1 MHVAFLTGSIA
12 SGKSYV
18 GSRLHDVYGI
28 ERIDLDQISREVLIE
43 DTECIR
49 AVVDAFGS
57 DVLHAD
63 GTVNRAT
70 LAQKAF
76 ANDESIALLEVIE
89 LPYIKQRM
97 RNRLNKLNDEG
108 CKVCFVE
115 VPVLDR
121 FEDCFDVADET
132 VCVIADRDLRL
143 ARAVENRGMSA
154 EDFISR
160 DNKQPSVE
168 YLTEHADQVVEN
180 NSSVEELKEK
190 IEALAHHLQDVAR

>member
-28 ERIDLDQISREVLIE
+28 ERIDLDQISREILNE

-49 AVVDAFGS
+49 AVANAFGS
-57 DVLHAD
+57 DVLHEN
-63 GTVNRAT
+63 GTVNRAA

-76 ANDESIALLEVIE
+76 ANDESIALLEAIE

-97 RNRLNKLNDEG
+97 HSRLNELNDEG

-115 VPVLDR
+115 VPVLDC
-121 FEDCFDVADET
+121 FEDCFDIADET
-132 VCVIADRDLRL
+132 ICVIADRDVRL
-143 ARAVENRGMSA
+143 ARAVANRGMSA
-154 EDFISR
+154 EDFTSR

-180 NSSVEELKEK
+180 NSSVEDLNEK
-190 IEALAHHLQDVAR
+190 IETLAHHLQDEAR

>member
-1 MHVAFLTGSIA
+1 MHIAFLTGSIA

-18 GSRLHDVYGI
+18 GARLHDVYGI

-49 AVVDAFGS
+49 AVADAFGS

-63 GTVNRAT
+63 GAVNRAI

-76 ANDESIALLEVIE
+76 ANDESIALLEAIE

-97 RNRLNKLNDEG
+97 RTRLNKLNDEG

-132 VCVIADRDLRL
+132 VCVIADRDLRP

-154 EDFISR
+154 EDFTSR
-160 DNKQPSVE
+160 DNKQPSVD
-168 YLTEHADQVVEN
+168 YLTKHADQVVEN
-180 NSSVEELKEK
+180 NSSVEDLNEK